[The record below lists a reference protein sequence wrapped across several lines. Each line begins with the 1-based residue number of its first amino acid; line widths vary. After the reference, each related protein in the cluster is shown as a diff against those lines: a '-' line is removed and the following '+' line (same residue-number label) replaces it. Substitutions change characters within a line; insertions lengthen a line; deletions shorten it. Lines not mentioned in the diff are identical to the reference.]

1 MPYPSQVDFETLI
14 DTARDLIEQSGV
26 EQLTLQRLA
35 DVFGIKAPSLYKHVT
50 NKTALLQAVN
60 TRTGTLLVSAIQASL
75 ATVRAD
81 PLQRLLTMGRAYRAF
96 VLQHP
101 VTYSLLYG
109 SLNPALRLDP
119 QLAEAL
125 AQPLQAEMEV
135 IAGEGNALAALRGAW
150 ALIHGFVML
159 ELSQQFQRGGS
170 LDAAFEQALAAYLRG
185 WLNPH
190 VP

>member
-75 ATVRAD
+75 ATVGDD
-81 PLQRLLTMGRAYRAF
+81 PIQRLLTMGRAYRVFA
-96 VLQHP
+96 LQHP

-119 QLAEAL
+119 QIAEAL
-125 AQPLQAEMEV
+125 ALPLQAEMEA

-185 WLNPH
+185 WLSPH